1 MTILSFTEHLI
12 YVSHINKYFSCT
24 LYTNPKGILEGKL
37 TDETNILQVS
47 ATYQNKCYFLLTS
60 HGVAKE
66 WQQALFQASSVF
78 KFLFL
83 FGL

>member
-1 MTILSFTEHLI
+1 MI
-12 YVSHINKYFSCT
+12 YVSLVNKYFSCN
-24 LYTNPKGILEGKL
+24 LYPNLKGILGGKL
-37 TDETNILQVS
+37 TAETNILQVS

-60 HGVAKE
+60 HEVAKE
-66 WQQALFQASSVF
+66 WQQALFQASSVL